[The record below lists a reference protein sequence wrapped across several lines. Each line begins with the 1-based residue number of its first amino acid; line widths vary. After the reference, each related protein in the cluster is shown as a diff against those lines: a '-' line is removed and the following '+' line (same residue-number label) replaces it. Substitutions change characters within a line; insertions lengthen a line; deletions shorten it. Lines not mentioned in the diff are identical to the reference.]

1 MTVARRTRWLRTEL
15 PFVIVVAGIVAAAVY
30 LYLFPGHWRRA
41 TVAMALTLLL
51 ACVLR
56 IVLPS
61 DRVGLLNVR
70 GRWYDAVCYFVM
82 GAVILGVDI
91 RLH

>member
-1 MTVARRTRWLRTEL
+1 MTVVRRVRWLRTEL
-15 PFVIVVAGIVAAAVY
+15 PFVLVVAGIVAAAVY

-41 TVAMALTLLL
+41 TAAMGVILLA

-70 GRWYDAVCYFVM
+70 GRWYDAVCYFLM